1 MAHWCRRYVVPLAL
15 GILTLIPF
23 VGLIGAI
30 LCRTWDAA
38 TTYATLLVGFIAAD
52 VVVWQGTLIK
62 RQLAFST
69 YLELDKEWN
78 SKEMIEARQ
87 AVHAPGSEECVNRRA
102 TLTHFGAFSASNPDP
117 PIRSI
122 IICCPYE
129 YSDFLMGHD
138 WTPIRVILA
147 C

>member
-1 MAHWCRRYVVPLAL
+1 MRRWRRHIFTAVVGIL
-15 GILTLIPF
+15 GVLTLICF
-23 VGLIGAI
+23 VLLIRAI

-78 SKEMIEARQ
+78 SEEMIEGRQ
-87 AVHAPGSEECVNRRA
+87 AVHAPS
-102 TLTHFGAFSASNPDP
+102 S
-117 PIRSI
+117 
-122 IICCPYE
+122 
-129 YSDFLMGHD
+129 
-138 WTPIRVILA
+138 
-147 C
+147 